1 MGLYAMGKTAAI
13 AAIKAAVNARI
24 STLSDGSLSL
34 DAGSLQKWLADQ
46 ADIIIASDVL
56 PANVEAAK
64 GVLATI
70 NTNPDNAALASYIN
84 SANWKNRPDWPTNL
98 SVSTNQGFISSVAT
112 AIQEMIASAN
122 TVEQYYVD
130 QKAALPVHFDNLYD
144 ELAISAKLPP
154 TVDRIVDSRYY
165 VYTYVTDRGEESAP
179 SPVSDLVECDQND
192 TVGISITAAPSG
204 RYIAKWRFYRSNTG
218 SNDAAFQFLDEGVIA
233 TLTGTDT
240 AKSSDLQEVIP
251 SLTWA
256 EPPANLQ
263 GLTGM
268 PNGVMAGFFGNTVAF
283 CEPYIPYAWPVGY
296 QVSTEHPIVAMAAF
310 GQTLVVGTRGSP
322 YYISGADSAS
332 MSAVKM
338 DSRQSCVSA
347 RSMIS
352 VDGGVIYASPDGLC
366 FASGQG
372 IRVVTEGIVSRED
385 WQALVPSSMFCA
397 FHDGVLYVHTAAN
410 VTYAL
415 HLANGKLSTV
425 SLGAPTTLYVD
436 NVTDKLYAAS
446 GTNIVSVATA
456 SGRRTATWKSKRFV
470 LPRPAPFA
478 WLVIES
484 DFSSALTVNWYGDG
498 VLRHT
503 ATVSSRLPVRLPA
516 GEFLEHELEISGT
529 ATWNSLTIASST
541 AELQAVPS

>member
-1 MGLYAMGKTAAI
+1 MGLYADGKVSAI
-13 AAIKAAVNARI
+13 AQIKAAVNARI

-46 ADIIIASDVL
+46 ANIIITDDVL
-56 PANVEAAK
+56 LANRVAAK

-70 NTNPDNAALASYIN
+70 NTNPDNAALASYI
-84 SANWKNRPDWPTNL
+84 SSSNWKNRPDWPTNL

-112 AIQEMIASAN
+112 AIQEMTSSAN

-130 QKAALPVHFDNLYD
+130 QKAVLPIHFDNLYD

-192 TVGISITAAPSG
+192 TVGISITTAPSG
-204 RYIAKWRFYRSNTG
+204 RYITKWRFYRSNTG
-218 SNDAAFQFLDEGVIA
+218 SNDAAFQFLEEGNIA

-256 EPPANLQ
+256 EPPSNLQ

-283 CEPYIPYAWPVGY
+283 CEPYIPYAWPVDY
-296 QVSTEHPIVAMAAF
+296 QISTEHPVVAMASF

-366 FASGQG
+366 LANGQG
-372 IRVVTEGIVSRED
+372 IQVITQGIYTRED
-385 WQALVPSSMFCA
+385 WQALNPSSLVCA
-397 FHDGVLYVHTAAN
+397 FHDGVVYFYGSTG

-415 HLANGKLSTV
+415 NVATGKLSTV
-425 SLGAPTTLYVD
+425 TLGTVTTLYVD
-436 NVTDKLYAAS
+436 NITDKLYAAS
-446 GTNIVSVATA
+446 GTNVASLFTSA
-456 SGRRTATWKSKRFV
+456 TKRTAVWKSKVFV
-470 LPRPAPFA
+470 LPKTTGFA
-478 WLVIES
+478 WLTIES
-484 DFSSALTVNWYGDG
+484 DFSTSLTVKWYGDG

-503 ATVSSRLPVRLPA
+503 AAVSSRLPVRLPA
-516 GEFLEHELEISGT
+516 GEFLEHEIEISGT
-529 ATWNSLTIASST
+529 ARWNSLTIASST
-541 AELQAVPS
+541 AELQATP

>member
-13 AAIKAAVNARI
+13 AEIKAAVNARI
-24 STLSDGSLSL
+24 STISDGSLSL

-46 ADIIIASDVL
+46 ANIIINSDVL
-56 PANVEAAK
+56 PANRDAAK

-70 NTNPDNAALASYIN
+70 STNSDNAALANYIS

-112 AIQEMIASAN
+112 AIQEMTASAN
-122 TVEQYYVD
+122 TVEQYYAD
-130 QKAALPVHFDNLYD
+130 QKVVLPIHFDNLYD

-154 TVDRIVDSRYY
+154 TVNRVVDSRYY
-165 VYTYVTDRGEESAP
+165 IYTYVTDRGEESAP

-204 RYIAKWRFYRSNTG
+204 RYITKWRFYRSNTG
-218 SNDAAFQFLDEGVIA
+218 ASDAAFQFLAEGVIT

-240 AKSSDLQEVIP
+240 AKSSDLLEVVP
-251 SLTWA
+251 STTWA
-256 EPPANLQ
+256 EPPAKLQ

-268 PNGVMAGFFGNTVAF
+268 PNGVMAGFFDNTVAF
-283 CEPYIPYAWPVGY
+283 CEPYIPYAWPVEY
-296 QVSTEHPIVAMAAF
+296 QVSTEHPVVAMAVF

-352 VDGGVIYASPDGLC
+352 VDGGVVYASPDGLC
-366 FASGQG
+366 FANGQG

-397 FHDGVLYVHTAAN
+397 FHDGVLYVHISSGI
-410 VTYAL
+410 TYAL

-425 SLGAPTTLYVD
+425 SLGSPTTLYVD

-484 DFSSALTVNWYGDG
+484 DFPSALTVNWYGDG

-503 ATVSSRLPVRLPA
+503 ATVSNRLPVRLPA
-516 GEFLEHELEISGT
+516 GEFLEHELEIIGT

-541 AELQAVPS
+541 AELQAAP

>member
-1 MGLYAMGKTAAI
+1 MGLYTMGKTAAI

-24 STLSDGSLSL
+24 STISDGSLSL
-34 DAGSLQKWLADQ
+34 DVGSLQKWLADE
-46 ADIIIASDVL
+46 ANTIINDDVL
-56 PANVEAAK
+56 TANKEAAK

-70 NTNPDNAALASYIN
+70 NVNPDNAGLASYIS

-130 QKAALPVHFDNLYD
+130 QKAVLPIHFDNLYN

-154 TVDRIVDSRYY
+154 TEDRIVDSRYY

-192 TVGISITAAPSG
+192 TVNISITTAPSD
-204 RYIAKWRFYRSNTG
+204 RYITNWRFYRSNTG
-218 SNDAAFQFLDEGVIA
+218 ASDAAFQFLDEGNIT

-256 EPPANLQ
+256 EPPPDLQ

-268 PNGVMAGFFGNTVAF
+268 PNGVIAGFFGNTVAF
-283 CEPYIPYAWPVGY
+283 CEPYIPYAWPVDY
-296 QVSTEHPIVAMAAF
+296 QISTEHPIVAMASF

-352 VDGGVIYASPDGLC
+352 VDGGVVYASPDGLC
-366 FASGQG
+366 LANGQG
-372 IRVVTEGIVSRED
+372 IQVITQGIANREE
-385 WQALVPSSMFCA
+385 WQALDPSSLVCA
-397 FHDGVLYVHTAAN
+397 FHDGVVYLHASTGTYTFN
-410 VTYAL
+410 VLT
-415 HLANGKLSTV
+415 GKLSTV
-425 SLGAPTTLYVD
+425 TLGAVTTLYVD
-436 NVTDKLYAAS
+436 NITDKLYAAS
-446 GTNIVSVATA
+446 GTSVVSLFTSATK
-456 SGRRTATWKSKRFV
+456 RTAVWKSKVFV
-470 LPRPAPFA
+470 LPKPASFA
-478 WLVIES
+478 WLTIES
-484 DFSSALTVNWYGDG
+484 DFSTPLTVKWYGDG
-498 VLRHT
+498 VLRYT

-516 GEFLEHELEISGT
+516 GEFLEHEIEISGT
-529 ATWNSLTIASST
+529 ARWNSLTIASST
-541 AELQAVPS
+541 AELQVVP

>member
-24 STLSDGSLSL
+24 STISDGSKSL
-34 DAGSLQKWLADQ
+34 DAGSLQKWLSDQ
-46 ADIIIASDVL
+46 AVIIINSDVL
-56 PANVEAAK
+56 PANQVAAK

-70 NTNPDNAALASYIN
+70 NTNPDNAALASYI
-84 SANWKNRPDWPTNL
+84 SSSNWKNRPDWPTNM

-112 AIQEMIASAN
+112 AIQDMTSSAN

-154 TVDRIVDSRYY
+154 TENRIVDSRYY

-192 TVGISITAAPSG
+192 TVGISITTAPAG
-204 RYIAKWRFYRSNTG
+204 RYITKWRFYRSNTG
-218 SNDAAFQFLDEGVIA
+218 SNDAAFQFLDEGNIT

-256 EPPANLQ
+256 EPPSNLQ

-283 CEPYIPYAWPVGY
+283 CEPYIPYAWPVDY
-296 QVSTEHPIVAMAAF
+296 QISTEHPIVAMAAF

-352 VDGGVIYASPDGLC
+352 VDGGVIYASPDGFCL
-366 FASGQG
+366 ANGQG
-372 IRVVTEGIVSRED
+372 IRVITQGIYTRED
-385 WQALVPSSMFCA
+385 WQALNPSSLVCA
-397 FHDGVLYVHTAAN
+397 FHDGVVYFYGSTGV
-410 VTYAL
+410 VYAL
-415 HLANGKLSTV
+415 NIATGKLSTV
-425 SLGAPTTLYVD
+425 SLSAPTTLYVD
-436 NVTDKLYAAS
+436 NITDKLYAAS
-446 GTNIVSVATA
+446 GTNVTSLFTNATK
-456 SGRRTATWKSKRFV
+456 RTAVWKSKVFV
-470 LPRPAPFA
+470 LPRPLGFA
-478 WLVIES
+478 WLTIES
-484 DFSSALTVNWYGDG
+484 DFSTPLTVNWYGDG

-516 GEFLEHELEISGT
+516 GEFLEHEIEISGT
-529 ATWNSLTIASST
+529 ARWNSLTIASST
-541 AELQAVPS
+541 AELQAAP